1 MQVNSRSTHP
11 DANLRTEL
19 AFPALSQEQVVR
31 LFSYGSDEFCRSD
44 TSLFLRGE
52 RNVDL
57 ILILRG
63 AVELSEHGR
72 DGCRRTIAI
81 LEDSQF
87 TGELDLLNGRQNL
100 LDCHTVTDCNLLRVS
115 RTEFQHLMRREGDI
129 ANLIMQAAI
138 WRRQGMEVDSVG
150 TTLLGAGN
158 SADMIRIQRFLT
170 RNEHPHR
177 YLDIEIN
184 LLARVLVKDL
194 GFDESQ
200 LPVIIL
206 TNDLV
211 LPNPDLALLADAL
224 GITEPLDETRIY
236 DVAVIGAG
244 PAGLAAAVYA
254 ASEGLSVIV
263 VEPHAPGGQAGTSS
277 RIENYL
283 GFPTGVSGQELAN
296 RAQLQAQ
303 KFGAHIAI
311 SRSVV
316 SMLCSDTLQT
326 LSLDGGQKLSTRAIV
341 VATGA
346 RYRKLDVPNYARF
359 EYQGIHYAATTM
371 EADLCRGSGVVVVGG
386 GNSAGQAA
394 VFLAGTAQ
402 HVHLLIR
409 GSSLEATMSAY
420 LIGRIAHSGK
430 ITLHTGA
437 EITAMHG
444 SDVLREVEW
453 TYISSRIVERHQIN
467 NVFVMIGAS
476 PNTDCLHGSLELDR
490 KGFIKTGRVH
500 AGLEGDKYATSCR
513 GVFAVGDVRSGS
525 VKRVASAVGEGSA
538 VVSDLH
544 CYLASTRSLL
554 SSMPL
559 DLDVQALVQA
569 GR

>member
-1 MQVNSRSTHP
+1 MQSGSRSTHP
-11 DANLRTEL
+11 DASLRSEL
-19 AFPALSQEQVVR
+19 AFPLLTHDQVSR
-31 LFSYGSDEFCRSD
+31 LFGYGSDEFCRSD
-44 TSLFLRGE
+44 STLFLRGD

-63 AVELSEHGR
+63 EVRLSEHGR
-72 DGCRRTIAI
+72 DGCRRTIA
-81 LEDSQF
+81 LLHDSQF

-100 LDCHTVTDCNLLRVS
+100 LDCHTLTGCNLLRIPRS
-115 RTEFQHLMRREGDI
+115 SFQHLMRREGDI

-138 WRRQGMEVDSVG
+138 WRRQGMEIDSVG
-150 TTLLGAGN
+150 VTLIGAGH
-158 SADMIRIQRFLT
+158 SADMIRLQRFLT

-177 YLDIEIN
+177 YLDIEVDPN
-184 LLARVLVKDL
+184 TRFLVQALDI
-194 GFDESQ
+194 DENR
-200 LPVIIL
+200 LPIIIL
-206 TNDLV
+206 TNDRILR
-211 LPNPDLALLADAL
+211 NPDLALLADEL
-224 GITEPLDETRIY
+224 GITEPLDENRIY
-236 DVAVIGAG
+236 DVVVVGAG

-303 KFGAHIAI
+303 KFGAHVAI

-316 SMLCSDTLQT
+316 SILCSDALQI
-326 LSLDGGQKLSTRAIV
+326 LSLDGGQRLSTRSIV

-346 RYRKLDVPNYARF
+346 RYRKLEVANYARF

-371 EADLCRGSGVVVVGG
+371 EADLCRESAVVVVGG

-409 GSSLEATMSAY
+409 GPSLEATMSSY
-420 LIGRIAHSGK
+420 LIGRIAHSAK
-430 ITLHTGA
+430 ITLHTNV
-437 EITAMHG
+437 EITAMRG
-444 SDVLREVEW
+444 GEVLQEVEW
-453 TYISSRIVERHQIN
+453 TSIPTKQVERHQIK

-476 PNTDCLHGSLELDR
+476 PNTDCLHGCVELDR
-490 KGFIKTGRVH
+490 KGFIKTGCSH
-500 AGLEGDKYATSCR
+500 DGFESNKYATSSR
-513 GVFAVGDVRSGS
+513 GIFAVGDVRSGS

-544 CYLASTRSLL
+544 CYLSSMRSLL
-554 SSMPL
+554 SSMPM
-559 DLDVQALVQA
+559 DMAVSIPA
-569 GR
+569 